1 MSELAIGT
9 RLLCKSYG
17 KTRALAGL
25 DLRVRP
31 GTVYGF
37 LGRNGAGKTT
47 TMKILLGLARAD
59 SGTAHVLGFDSA
71 RDPVSILERTGFVSE
86 RKSLYEWMSGNEL
99 LRFNRGFYPRWSQE
113 AADRYAR
120 LLQVPLDRRI
130 SKLSHGNRTKLCLVV
145 ALAQGAELL
154 VLDEPTDGLDP
165 LIQDEVLK
173 VIIEDHVSQGRTVFF
188 SSHHLAEVEQIADW
202 VGIIDG
208 GRLLLE
214 AAMDDVRGQFRLVIA
229 NGRGLPEGRPDQVI
243 SATREQNTCRYIL
256 ARDADAFVADLRGNG
271 GLVLQVAPLTL
282 REVFLELVRKEES
295 CTSGSFGTT
304 AVLVS

>member
-295 CTSGSFGTT
+295 CTSGSCGAT
-304 AVLVS
+304 AALVS